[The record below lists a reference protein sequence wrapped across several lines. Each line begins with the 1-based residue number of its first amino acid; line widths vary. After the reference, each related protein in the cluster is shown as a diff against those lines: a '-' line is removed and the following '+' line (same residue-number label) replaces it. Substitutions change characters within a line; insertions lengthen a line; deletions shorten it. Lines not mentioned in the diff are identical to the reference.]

1 MEYFDVL
8 DENRNFLNYTKARGS
23 VLADNEY
30 NQGSEVW
37 IVKDNKVLMDKRS
50 NNKSHPGMWE
60 VPGGCSL
67 AGEDT
72 ITTIIRELK
81 EEIGLSI
88 SPSDVVLLD
97 TQIYKKQFVDI
108 YSSNMDIDISSVKLQ
123 TEEVGD
129 IKFVSLDE
137 FMQMKKEGKIVPSVI
152 NRFKLIKD
160 KLDIN

>member
-50 NNKSHPGMWE
+50 ENKSHPGMWE

-67 AGEDT
+67 VGENT
-72 ITTIIRELK
+72 LTTIIREVN

-88 SPSDVVLLD
+88 NPSDVVLLD

-123 TEEVGD
+123 NEEVCE